1 LDKKLPL
8 HSDSLSR
15 VSKLLNVQ
23 THERTRKDPTH
34 CQAVIPVRDVINID
48 AEHNRPNPDKTGHVR
63 LSAEEWAL
71 RVVPPVWL

>member
-34 CQAVIPVRDVINID
+34 CQTPSPTSTASLPPRHPIRSP
-48 AEHNRPNPDKTGHVR
+48 RPSLPST
-63 LSAEEWAL
+63 
-71 RVVPPVWL
+71 PPK